1 MNMTANS
8 NNTNNVYFNDTEQ
21 FLNDPYQ
28 SFYPPPA
35 PPQQQSSNMP
45 SATNGFYDM
54 PAQNTA
60 SNGNYYTQQNNFD
73 TNYYPSQNTHQQ
85 APFQSPQQPPPPP
98 QSHNNQPF
106 FSPSQPNYQMNQ
118 QQKMPQNAY
127 YPADPVNKLFNDPVA
142 SMAVKYGSTLADQGK
157 EYVSQN
163 VDRWFSVSKL
173 KYYFAVDTT
182 YVAKKLLIILFPF
195 INRVRI
201 CFFNS
206 IYNLPG
212 PHLFFMRFKVK

>member
-1 MNMTANS
+1 MNMTTNS

-35 PPQQQSSNMP
+35 PPQQQSQQSSNMP
-45 SATNGFYDM
+45 PATNGFYDM

-60 SNGNYYTQQNNFD
+60 TNGNYYTQQNNFD

-85 APFQSPQQPPPPP
+85 APFQSPQQPPPP

-157 EYVSQN
+157 EYVTQN

-201 CFFNS
+201 FLNS
-206 IYNLPG
+206 IYSLSWS
-212 PHLFFMRFKVK
+212 HLIFFVIQS